1 MPYYQVSPFGT
12 IRNDLRVDQQKM
24 MTLHNH
30 PPLPTNMH
38 PATKRKSLGQYF
50 TTSAALQD
58 WIYEKVQY
66 KGQPLLEPSVGA
78 GHLLQPFL
86 RVNPAYPIISYEID
100 GSIARLPLR
109 PMEDWVVGDFLTAEI
124 TDRFPTIIG
133 NPPYVKRSHKPNLY
147 LDFITR
153 CLDLLTPNGEL
164 LMIVPSDFLKLT
176 SAAPLL
182 KRMVAGG
189 AFTDVWFPHDEGL
202 FAGAAIDVV
211 LFRYQQGL
219 AQTMVLVN
227 DVPKSLRCSEGIV
240 TFVGTDVSA
249 ASQTIG
255 DLFDV
260 YVGIVSGADGVYR
273 STIGDTPILTDKDR
287 VSTFILPRVWPTG
300 SAAIDARLLE
310 HKAVLLGRKIRRFDE
325 SNWWQWGALRNLEA
339 VVAATG
345 RPCLY
350 VRMMTRSTEVA
361 FPGTVQLFGG
371 GLLCLIPKATA
382 PADAIAKALIA
393 IQDVRNDYVYAGRFK
408 MGHKQVRQILL

>member
-1 MPYYQVSPFGT
+1 
-12 IRNDLRVDQQKM
+12 
-24 MTLHNH
+24 
-30 PPLPTNMH
+30 MH

>member
-1 MPYYQVSPFGT
+1 
-12 IRNDLRVDQQKM
+12 
-24 MTLHNH
+24 
-30 PPLPTNMH
+30 MH

-58 WIYEKVQY
+58 WIYEKVKY

-86 RVNPAYPIISYEID
+86 RANPAYPIISYEID

-109 PMEDWVVGDFLTAEI
+109 PMLDWVVGDFLTAEI

-133 NPPYVKRSHKPNLY
+133 NPPYVKRPHKPNLY
-147 LDFITR
+147 LDILSR
-153 CLDLLTPNGEL
+153 CLDLLTPDGEL

-182 KRMVAGG
+182 KRMVATG

-211 LFRYQQGL
+211 LFRYQRGL
-219 AQTMVLVN
+219 PQTMVIVN
-227 DVPKSLRCSEGIV
+227 GIPKSLNCSEGIV
-240 TFVGTDVSA
+240 TFVGPGVSA

-273 STIGDTPILTDKDR
+273 SSIGDTAILTDKDR
-287 VSTFILPRVWPTG
+287 VGTFILPRTWPTG
-300 SAAIDARLLE
+300 STAIDARLLE

-325 SNWWQWGALRNLEA
+325 SNWWQWGALRNLDA
-339 VVAATG
+339 VTAAAAAVK
-345 RPCLY
+345 PCLY

-371 GLLCLIPKATA
+371 GLLCLIPKPAA
-382 PADAIAKALIA
+382 PTDILPKALAA
-393 IQDVRNDYVYAGRFK
+393 IQAARADYVYAGRFK
-408 MGHKQVRQILL
+408 MGHKQVRQIII

>member
-1 MPYYQVSPFGT
+1 
-12 IRNDLRVDQQKM
+12 
-24 MTLHNH
+24 
-30 PPLPTNMH
+30 MH

-58 WIYEKVQY
+58 WIYEKVKY

-100 GSIARLPLR
+100 GSIQRLPLR
-109 PMEDWVVGDFLTAEI
+109 PMEDWVISDFLTAEI

-133 NPPYVKRSHKPNLY
+133 NPPYVKRLHKPNLY
-147 LDFITR
+147 LDILSR

-176 SAAPLL
+176 SAAALL

-202 FAGAAIDVV
+202 FAGAAIDIM

-240 TFVGTDVSA
+240 TFVGPDISA

-260 YVGIVSGADGVYR
+260 YVGIVSGADGIYR
-273 STIGDTPILTDKDR
+273 SSIGDTPILTDKDR
-287 VSTFILPRVWPTG
+287 VSTFILPRSWPTG
-300 SAAIDARLLE
+300 STAIDARLLE
-310 HKAVLLGRKIRRFDE
+310 HKTVLLGRKIRRFDE

-350 VRMMTRSTEVA
+350 VRMITRSTEVA

-382 PADAIAKALIA
+382 SADIIPKALAA
-393 IQDVRNDYVYAGRFK
+393 ISVARADYLYAGRFK